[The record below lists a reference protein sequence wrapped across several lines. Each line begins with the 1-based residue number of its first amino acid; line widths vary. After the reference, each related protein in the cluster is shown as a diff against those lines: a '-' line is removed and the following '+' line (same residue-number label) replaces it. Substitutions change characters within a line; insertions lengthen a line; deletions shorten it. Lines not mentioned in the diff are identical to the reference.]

1 MGQALLELAKRL
13 MIAAAAAAILSVL
26 LSPFGLGNAA
36 KFVPI
41 FKALSGGLDFSQGS
55 VSGSMVAMPSAST
68 GQGGYQ
74 VDIMGDKMRLLL
86 DNQAIKNSRVV

>member
-1 MGQALLELAKRL
+1 
-13 MIAAAAAAILSVL
+13 
-26 LSPFGLGNAA
+26 
-36 KFVPI
+36 
-41 FKALSGGLDFSQGS
+41 
-55 VSGSMVAMPSAST
+55 MVAMPSGST